1 MPPLAGIGVAIGTAA
16 ASAGAAV
23 GAGLAAAGSAIG
35 GMTLSGLATGLTI
48 ASTGMQVIGMATGNK
63 TLSKIGMYGGM
74 VGGAGMLAGIATAGK
89 TVSKLSQGGKLL
101 DSTKVDSM
109 LDSPKAKAAGFST
122 MKTTPQASAADAFS
136 TASSNLGYKPEGV
149 NKLATFD
156 PVEEQSFWDKTNGVL
171 TQYNPMM
178 NILGGMGEAYMLNE
192 QMDQRM
198 QMHKDNFGLQKQQFD
213 RLNAN
218 NSTVVNAN
226 PSVGLQ
232 RDPYAYSGILRS

>member
-1 MPPLAGIGVAIGTAA
+1 MPPLAGIGVAIGSAV

-23 GAGLAAAGSAIG
+23 GAGLATG

-74 VGGAGMLAGIATAGK
+74 IGGSGMLAGIATTGK
-89 TVSKLSQGGKLL
+89 TAAKVSQGGKLL

-122 MKTTPQASAADAFS
+122 MKTTPQAGAADAFS

>member
-1 MPPLAGIGVAIGTAA
+1 MPPLAGIGVAIGSAA
-16 ASAGAAV
+16 ASAG
-23 GAGLAAAGSAIG
+23 AAAGSAIG

-74 VGGAGMLAGIATAGK
+74 IGGSGMLAGIATTGK
-89 TVSKLSQGGKLL
+89 TAAKVSQGGKLL

-122 MKTTPQASAADAFS
+122 MKTTPQAGAADAFS

-178 NILGGMGEAYMLNE
+178 NIIGGMGEAYMLNE